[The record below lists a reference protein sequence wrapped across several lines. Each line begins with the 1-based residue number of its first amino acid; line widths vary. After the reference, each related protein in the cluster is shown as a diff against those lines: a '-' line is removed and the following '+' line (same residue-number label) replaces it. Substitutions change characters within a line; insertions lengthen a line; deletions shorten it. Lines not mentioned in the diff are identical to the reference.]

1 MNNERAIEMGID
13 RRKVLENEPFSF
25 QITKDKK
32 VRFFYNN
39 KVVKIIS
46 NHHADQFIE
55 KIKDLPMNE
64 QQLIMAKLT
73 GNFKRGNEKNK

>member
-1 MNNERAIEMGID
+1 MNHLVFKLPRI
-13 RRKVLENEPFSF
+13 RKLE
-25 QITKDKK
+25 
-32 VRFFYNN
+32 FFYNN

-55 KIKDLPMNE
+55 KVKDLPMNE
-64 QQLIMAKLT
+64 QQLLMAKLT